1 MGQMMDRQY
10 CSAAAAAAAIEPSAS
25 QLRGNPKR
33 AQRTR
38 QQMHSTEVHNG
49 KQERTVLFC

>member
-10 CSAAAAAAAIEPSAS
+10 CSAAAAAAIEPSAS

-38 QQMHSTEVHNG
+38 QQIHSTEVQKG
-49 KQERTVLFC
+49 KQERRVLFC